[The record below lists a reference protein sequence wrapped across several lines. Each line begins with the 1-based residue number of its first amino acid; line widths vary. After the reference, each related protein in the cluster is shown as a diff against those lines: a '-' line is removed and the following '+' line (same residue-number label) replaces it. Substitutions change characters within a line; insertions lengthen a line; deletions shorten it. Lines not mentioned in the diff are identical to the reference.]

1 LKKLLFLSCL
11 LGIIIFI
18 AAGYSVLSIHS
29 NPSNKK
35 QNSSL
40 ILSNQLD
47 LQNGDLIFRK
57 GRSIESQIV
66 LLSDGNSDYSHVG
79 IIYLKDGKPL
89 VIHSVPAENGEEQEF
104 VKLESVEDF
113 LKKDKAVQFAV
124 FRLED
129 SLMNSTKAASEF
141 AYNCYLNKFRFD
153 NQYDLNSDTKLYC
166 TELIWKAYQQIGIDL
181 VQNRLHDINF
191 IVINKRMIMPSSI
204 LESKYLKLVHS
215 NYSL

>member
-1 LKKLLFLSCL
+1 LLSSSL

-18 AAGYSVLSIHS
+18 AASYSLLSIHTDQ
-29 NPSNKK
+29 SNKT
-35 QNSSL
+35 QNSGF
-40 ILSNQLD
+40 ILSKQIG
-47 LQNGDLIFRK
+47 LQNGDLIFRR

-79 IIYLKDGKPL
+79 MIYLKDGKPL
-89 VIHSVPAENGEEQEF
+89 VVHSVPAENGDEYELI
-104 VKLESVEDF
+104 KLESVEDF
-113 LKKDKAVQFAV
+113 LNEDKAVQFAV

-129 SLMNSTKAASEF
+129 SLMNSTKAASEY

-153 NQYDLNSDTKLYC
+153 NQYDLNSDTRLYC
-166 TELIWKAYQQIGIDL
+166 TELIWKAYQQTGIDL

-215 NYSL
+215 N

>member
-1 LKKLLFLSCL
+1 M
-11 LGIIIFI
+11 GIIIFI
-18 AAGYSVLSIHS
+18 SASYSVLSNHS

-40 ILSNQLD
+40 IPSNQLD

-79 IIYLKDGKPL
+79 IIYLKDGNPL
-89 VIHSVPAENGEEQEF
+89 VIHSVPAENGEEHEF
-104 VKLESVEDF
+104 IKLESVEDF

-129 SLMNSTKAASEF
+129 SLINSTKAASEF

-191 IVINKRMIMPSSI
+191 IVLNKRMIMPSSI

-215 NYSL
+215 N